1 MNSILLI
8 DDDPELGEMLSAY
21 LAKEGYTLD
30 TDYSAAEGLDR
41 FRAGKYDLVIL
52 DIMLP
57 DTSGFNVLGQIRAE
71 SMVPVIML
79 TGRGEE
85 IDRVV
90 GLEMGADD
98 YVSKPFPLRELL
110 ARMRAVLRRYENSGT
125 MTVHTPEAGKT
136 QIVVEDLTIDLA
148 ARIATMKGEE
158 VHLTGAEFSILEQ
171 LGLRMGAIV
180 EREVLME
187 KALGKG
193 ADIDDYVLNV
203 HMSNLR
209 KKLGGSIRIKTI
221 RGRGYLMVAC
231 GETEH

>member
-21 LAKEGYTLD
+21 LDSEGYTLS
-30 TDYSAAEGLDR
+30 TEYSAADGLER
-41 FRAGKYDLVIL
+41 FHKDSYDLVIL

-110 ARMRAVLRRYENSGT
+110 ARMRAVLRRFEYSGAAMHVSET
-125 MTVHTPEAGKT
+125 GKSR
-136 QIVVEDLTIDLA
+136 IVINNLTIDMG
-148 ARIATMKGEE
+148 ARTAMLDGEE

-171 LGLRMGAIV
+171 LGEGMGSVV
-180 EREVLME
+180 EREALME

-209 KKLGGSIRIKTI
+209 KKLGNSVRIKTI

-231 GETEH
+231 AETEH